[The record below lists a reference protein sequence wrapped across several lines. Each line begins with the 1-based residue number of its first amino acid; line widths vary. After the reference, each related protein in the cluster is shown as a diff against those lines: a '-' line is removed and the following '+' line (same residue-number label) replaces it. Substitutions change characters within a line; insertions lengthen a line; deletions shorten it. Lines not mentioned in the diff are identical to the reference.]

1 MQNPRD
7 RNFAPRTSS
16 FVLHPSSLSLPHMQ
30 NHPTIFTLSNG
41 LRVVHQYLPREVAHC
56 GLMIGAGSRDE
67 AASEHGLAHFLEHC
81 LFKGTTKRKT
91 FHILSRLDAV
101 GGELNAFT
109 SKEETWIHASHL
121 KEDYERAI
129 ELIADISFNA
139 TFPEKEIEKEKEVIY
154 DELNSYKDSPADLI
168 FEDFD
173 QLMFGDHPF
182 GRTIIGTEQ
191 TLKRFTRTHL
201 ERFHKRILHR
211 DNLIFSSAGNIS
223 AEKLQS
229 MLEKHM
235 GSFKLNGRKLER
247 DKVKDHH
254 FEHRVEKKD
263 IHQVHYLMGMPAYD
277 FDHKMRPALSLLNN
291 IIGGPAMNNRL
302 SMRIREKHGIAYHV
316 DSNYSPFSDTGIFSV
331 YLGTDKENLKKSKE
345 LIWQVLNEFKKER
358 MSVRALSD
366 AKKQIIGQIALAQ
379 DSGSAIMFNIAK
391 SLMLFNRIDTLEE
404 LFEKIHE
411 ISAADIHHVA
421 HDIFNAQRS
430 TSITYTN

>member
-1 MQNPRD
+1 MQEH
-7 RNFAPRTSS
+7 
-16 FVLHPSSLSLPHMQ
+16 HPV
-30 NHPTIFTLSNG
+30 IFTLSNG

-67 AASEHGLAHFLEHC
+67 QSSEHGLAHFLEHC
-81 LFKGTTKRKT
+81 LFKGTVKRKT

-173 QLMFGDHPF
+173 ELLFGKHPF

-191 TLKRFTRTHL
+191 SLKRFNRTHL
-201 ERFHKRILHR
+201 ERFRKRLMHR
-211 DNLIFSSAGNIS
+211 DNIIFSSAGNIS
-223 AEKLQS
+223 AEKLQAL
-229 MLEKHM
+229 LEKHM
-235 GSFKLNGRKLER
+235 GSFKLNAKKLER
-247 DKVKDHH
+247 EKVKSYH

-277 FDHKMRPALSLLNN
+277 FEHKMRPALSLLNN

-316 DSNYSPFSDTGIFSV
+316 DSNYSPFSDTGIFTV

-421 HDIFNAQRS
+421 HDIFNLQRS

>member
-1 MQNPRD
+1 MQNQE
-7 RNFAPRTSS
+7 
-16 FVLHPSSLSLPHMQ
+16 PS
-30 NHPTIFTLSNG
+30 IFRLSNG
-41 LRVVHQYLPREVAHC
+41 IRVVHQYLPREVAHC
-56 GLMIGAGSRDE
+56 GFMIGSGSRDE
-67 AASEHGLAHFLEHC
+67 LKAEHGLAHFLEHC
-81 LFKGTTKRKT
+81 LFKGTKKRKT

-129 ELIADISFNA
+129 ELIADIAFNA

-173 QLMFGDHPF
+173 QLLFGNHPF
-182 GRTIIGTEQ
+182 GRTIIGTEESLQ
-191 TLKRFTRTHL
+191 RFNRNHL
-201 ERFHKRILHR
+201 ERFRKRALNR
-211 DNLIFSSAGNIS
+211 DNVIFSSAGNIT
-223 AEKLQS
+223 AERLQTL
-229 MLEKHM
+229 LEKHF
-235 GSFKLNGRKLER
+235 GSFKLSKAPMKREP
-247 DKVKDHH
+247 VKEYH
-254 FEHRVEKKD
+254 FDNRVVKKD

-277 FDHKMRPALSLLNN
+277 FDHKKRPALSLLNN

-316 DSNYSPFSDTGIFSV
+316 DSNYSPFSDTGIFSI

-345 LIWQVLNEFKKER
+345 LIWQVLNEFKHER
-358 MSVRALSD
+358 MSVRALADS
-366 AKKQIIGQIALAQ
+366 KKQIIGQIALAQ

-391 SLMLFNRIDTLEE
+391 SLMLFDRVDTLDE

-411 ISAADIHHVA
+411 ISAHDMHDVA
-421 HDIFNAQRS
+421 NEIFKTDRS
-430 TSITYTN
+430 CSVTYTY

>member
-1 MQNPRD
+1 MQID
-7 RNFAPRTSS
+7 HT
-16 FVLHPSSLSLPHMQ
+16 V
-30 NHPTIFTLSNG
+30 TFTLSNG

-56 GLMIGAGSRDE
+56 GLMIGLGSRDE
-67 AASEHGLAHFLEHC
+67 LPGEHGLAHFLEHC

-109 SKEETWIHASHL
+109 SKEETWVHASHL

-129 ELIADISFNA
+129 ELIADIAFNA

-173 QLMFGDHPF
+173 QMLFGSHPF

-191 TLKRFTRTHL
+191 SLKRFTRQHL
-201 ERFHKRILHR
+201 ERFRKRALSRNNI
-211 DNLIFSSAGNIS
+211 IFSSAGNIPV
-223 AEKLQS
+223 EKLQAL
-229 MLEKHM
+229 LEKHI
-235 GSFKLNGRKLER
+235 GPIRLGKHILKRTP
-247 DKVKDHH
+247 VKHYNYDHQ
-254 FEHRVEKKD
+254 VMKKD

-277 FDHKMRPALSLLNN
+277 FEHKKRPVLSLLNN

-316 DSNYSPFSDTGIFSV
+316 DSNYSPFSDTGIFTI
-331 YLGTDKENLKKSKE
+331 YLGTDKENLKKSKQ
-345 LIWQVLNEFKKER
+345 LIWKVLNEFKHEQ
-358 MSVRALSD
+358 MSARALSD

-391 SLMLFNRIDTLEE
+391 SLMLFGRVDTLEE

-411 ISAADIHHVA
+411 ISAHDIHDVA
-421 HDIFNAQRS
+421 NEIFNLS
-430 TSITYTN
+430 HTSSIAYVN

>member
-1 MQNPRD
+1 MQHAEIYPASSKNSFASLQPKMQNQEP
-7 RNFAPRTSS
+7 A
-16 FVLHPSSLSLPHMQ
+16 
-30 NHPTIFTLSNG
+30 IFRLSNG

-67 AASEHGLAHFLEHC
+67 LKAEHGLAHFLEHC
-81 LFKGTTKRKT
+81 LFKGTKKRKT

-129 ELIADISFNA
+129 ELIADIAFNSI
-139 TFPEKEIEKEKEVIY
+139 FPEKEIEKEKEVIY

-173 QLMFGDHPF
+173 QLLFGDHPF

-191 TLKRFTRTHL
+191 SLKRFTRQHL
-201 ERFHKRILHR
+201 ERFHKRSLNR
-211 DNLIFSSAGNIS
+211 DNVIFSSAGNIS
-223 AEKLQS
+223 AERLQ
-229 MLEKHM
+229 MLLEKHFA
-235 GSFKLNGRKLER
+235 SFKLSKAAIKREP
-247 DKVKDHH
+247 VKKYH
-254 FEHRVEKKD
+254 FAHQEVKKD
-263 IHQVHYLMGMPAYD
+263 IHQVHYLLGMPAYD
-277 FDHKMRPALSLLNN
+277 FDHKKRPALSLLNN

-316 DSNYSPFSDTGIFSV
+316 DSNYSPFSDTGIFSI

-345 LIWQVLNEFKKER
+345 LIWQVLNELKHER
-358 MSVRALSD
+358 LSQRALSD

-391 SLMLFNRIDTLEE
+391 SLMLFNRVDTIEE

-411 ISAADIHHVA
+411 ISGHDMHDVA
-421 HDIFNAQRS
+421 NEIFDAKRS
-430 TSITYTN
+430 CSVTYTY